1 MIGHMF
7 IAGEGLLYRID
18 PRTKT
23 LALLLFC
30 LLLFL
35 PLSPLGHLLL
45 LLATLALALR
55 AVGIRYAFKP
65 LRLLSPLLL
74 MMLFFVPFT
83 HRSAP
88 PLLTVKGFLLVTTT
102 SLEKFVHLALRLVTL
117 SYLFTLYFWTT
128 PMGQILVTLRWY
140 GLPYNGCLILT
151 LAFRFIP
158 FIAES
163 FGLIRDSQALRNA
176 NLDQRSG
183 RKDVLSRLVP
193 TVTAAIVFALRAI
206 PNLAMSLEHR
216 GLGRSAKRSSLQ
228 ALPKGS
234 HLFTQ
239 FLICIMI
246 TIGCWLLF
254 CL

>member
-1 MIGHMF
+1 MIGNMF
-7 IAGEGLLYRID
+7 IAGKGALYRID

-30 LLLFL
+30 LLLFFSL
-35 PLSPLGHLLL
+35 TIVGQIFL

-55 AVGIRYAFKP
+55 AVGRVHAFKP
-65 LRLLSPLLL
+65 LRLLLPLLL

-83 HRSAP
+83 HRTAP
-88 PLLTVKGFLLVTTT
+88 PLLVIKGFLWVTTT
-102 SLEKFVHLALRLVTL
+102 SLEKFIQLALRLVTL

-140 GLPYNGCLILT
+140 GLSYHGCLILT

-176 NLDQRSG
+176 NIDQRRG
-183 RKDVLSRLVP
+183 RREFFSRIVP

-216 GLGRSAKRSSLQ
+216 GLGRNNQRTSLQ
-228 ALPKGS
+228 VLPES
-234 HLFTQ
+234 RHLFTQ
-239 FLICIMI
+239 FLISIMI
-246 TIGCWLLF
+246 TLGCWLLF
-254 CL
+254 RL